1 MRRESLDDELAAA
14 LRTDYTTANVNP
26 QDRAMLDFVVKM
38 TKHAYKMTEG
48 DVQRLRDV
56 GFDDRGIL
64 QIVMIAG
71 WFNYANRVA
80 DALGLGKQAIGSA

>member
-71 WFNYANRVA
+71 
-80 DALGLGKQAIGSA
+80 

>member
-14 LRTDYTTANVNP
+14 LRTDYTTANVNA
-26 QDRAMLDFVVKM
+26 QDRAMLDFVVKI

-80 DALGLGKQAIGSA
+80 DALGLGKRAIGSA